1 MYKGR
6 ETQCK
11 EHREHH
17 REHREHRDHNALT
30 AAKWQM
36 PAPHKHI
43 EHIEANESSTSLS
56 PTQDVPNPVPS
67 LPSGNLVASRGS
79 KGNAGNATFKE
90 DKDGASECFRLR
102 HVQIDTLLKDGTLG
116 LLLHGT
122 SVVGFC
128 SEEVADQGWLV
139 GDQIVEINGKRVS
152 AFDEFLERFVAAQVQ
167 GFPIVFSVLRREA
180 PEAVESPV
188 AKDPLDSFFSEMQF
202 SDLASQLKTKF
213 GPQPKQVTTFQA
225 ASSFGELSILENP
238 YIQALRKRRSE
249 LSRSPE
255 GWSED
260 YQAQSLAAKMAS
272 ERGDALATLS
282 KDSTETPRRYERNSR
297 SPSAFDLFSC
307 ITAFRPCREKEAG
320 GLHIHT

>member
-1 MYKGR
+1 
-6 ETQCK
+6 
-11 EHREHH
+11 
-17 REHREHRDHNALT
+17 
-30 AAKWQM
+30 M
-36 PAPHKHI
+36 PAPRKHI
-43 EHIEANESSTSLS
+43 EGNESSLLS
-56 PTQDVPNPVPS
+56 SPKQAVPNPVPS
-67 LPSGNLVASRGS
+67 LPSGNLSLSGT
-79 KGNAGNATFKE
+79 KGHNVTFKDVTQPE
-90 DKDGASECFRLR
+90 ATSQTSECFRLR
-102 HVQIDTLLKDGTLG
+102 HVQIEALLKDGTLG

-152 AFDEFLERFVAAQVQ
+152 AFDEFLERFVTAQEE
-167 GFPIVFSVLRREA
+167 GFPIVFSVLRRET
-180 PEAVESPV
+180 PEVPET
-188 AKDPLDSFFSEMQF
+188 KDPLDSFFNQTQF
-202 SDLASQLKTKF
+202 ADLANQLKNKF
-213 GPQPKQVTTFQA
+213 GPQPKKVPTLQP
-225 ASSFGELSILENP
+225 ASSFGETSILENP

-282 KDSTETPRRYERNSR
+282 KDSTDTPGSCERSLR
-297 SPSAFDLFSC
+297 STPSSFDLFSC

-320 GLHIHT
+320 AEEFHTTPRMDSGFEKVSPPNAVVLTARAQGQRT

>member
-1 MYKGR
+1 
-6 ETQCK
+6 
-11 EHREHH
+11 
-17 REHREHRDHNALT
+17 
-30 AAKWQM
+30 M

-320 GLHIHT
+320 AEEFHTTPRDCDFEQVSTPNAVVLTARAEGQVRSK